1 MTYHALKQA
10 VRHGRRDEAAVPP
23 TAFLDALIDWGRGA
37 PDEIFSPK
45 GTNEI
50 YVTVLHYLGPY
61 DNVMH
66 RRAVMLEVMRVLA
79 GHESEWNWRQG
90 VDSRPQAEVKTALTT
105 EAGAWQVSANSMA
118 LAPEL
123 RHLVHTRVGSTD
135 PIKFQHA
142 MKKDHVLAMEYI
154 ARSLRNRIDT
164 HGPVV
169 RCTKTTPPRGIGS
182 NLSRD
187 AVKEFLEYLDP
198 RGSDMTFIKGHFI
211 VPYRSMGP
219 NDF

>member
-1 MTYHALKQA
+1 MTYRALKKA
-10 VRHGRRDEAAVPP
+10 VRHGRKDGPAVPP
-23 TAFLDALIDWGRGA
+23 TAFLDELIAWGREA

-61 DNVMH
+61 EGVMH

-79 GHESEWNWRQG
+79 GHETDWNWNAG
-90 VDSRPQAEVKTALTT
+90 VDSHPQSEVKTAQTT
-105 EAGAWQVSANSMA
+105 EAGAWQVSANSMN

-123 RHLVHTRVGSTD
+123 RHLVHTRIGSTN

-142 MKKDHVLAMEYI
+142 MKKDHSLAMEYI

-187 AVKEFLEYLDP
+187 AVTEFLEYLEP
-198 RGSDMTFIKGHFI
+198 ASDRIFWKGRFI
-211 VPYRSMGP
+211 VPLRPMGSMG
-219 NDF
+219 F